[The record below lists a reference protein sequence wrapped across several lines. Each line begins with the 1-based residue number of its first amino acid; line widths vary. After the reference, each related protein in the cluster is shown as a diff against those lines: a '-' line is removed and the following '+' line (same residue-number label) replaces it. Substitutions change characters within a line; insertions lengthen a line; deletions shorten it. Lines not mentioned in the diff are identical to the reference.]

1 MTRLTQAFARSQKL
15 NKGFTLIELLIVV
28 AIIAI
33 LAAIAI
39 PQFGKYRVEAA
50 KKACLSDVRN
60 AVTMCAAA
68 LASDPTKTTCTAG
81 DDYPTSTTNVSNL
94 SVTVAND
101 GTITASGSCQ
111 GPAQGFTAQCTSSAG
126 AINCSVT
133 EQNNDQGGGTEEQP

>member
-1 MTRLTQAFARSQKL
+1 MRQVLNAFKRSSSL

-60 AVTMCAAA
+60 ALTMCAAA
-68 LASDPTKTTCTAG
+68 LAADPTKSTCTAG
-81 DDYPTSTTNVSNL
+81 SDYPSSTTHASGITVSIN
-94 SVTVAND
+94 SST
-101 GTITASGSCQ
+101 GEMSASGSCT
-111 GPAQGFTAQCTSSAG
+111 GPASGKRATCRSENGSIQ
-126 AINCSVT
+126 CSVS
-133 EQNNDQGGGTEEQP
+133 

>member
-1 MTRLTQAFARSQKL
+1 MKHIFNAFRRSSKL

-50 KKACLSDVRN
+50 KRACLADVRN

-68 LASDPTKTTCTAG
+68 LAADPSKTSCIADT
-81 DDYPTSTTNVSNL
+81 DYPSSTANAENISI
-94 SVTVAND
+94 TVGSD
-101 GTITASGSCQ
+101 GTITASADCTGA
-111 GPAQGFTAQCTSSAG
+111 AQGHSVNCTNSGGSL
-126 AINCSVT
+126 NCTIS
-133 EQNNDQGGGTEEQP
+133 